1 MIFKQYYLSCL
12 AHASYLIGDEESR
25 TAIVVDPQRDVDQYR
40 KDAEEQRLQIRH
52 VFLTHFHADFLA
64 GHLELRNQA
73 GAKIYL
79 GARAKAEYEFIP
91 LKDGDS
97 LEFGRVRLSVLET
110 PGHSPES
117 ISIVVYDLKSDAHN
131 PRAVLTGD
139 TLFIG
144 DVGRPDVRTSLG
156 FSARELAGM
165 LYESLHQ
172 KLLALPDETLVYP
185 AHGAGSLC
193 GKHLSTETVS
203 TIGVQRQYNYALQ
216 PMSKEEFVEVV
227 TAEQP
232 DALPYFTY
240 DAILNTKE
248 RPTLEE
254 TLEQVLNPFG
264 LEEFLKLRD
273 SGAQM
278 LDVRDPT
285 EFSGAHIAGS
295 LNIGLAGRFASW
307 AGTILDRERPIL
319 IMASPGGEREAAVR
333 LGRIGFDHV
342 AGYLKGGMKATDS
355 NPDLV
360 QLTTRLAATTLA
372 EQLAS
377 PTPPLVLDVRT
388 PKERREKWIE
398 GSLHIPLNHLRER
411 IEEVPRDQKLVVH
424 CAGGYRSS
432 LAASLLR
439 QFGLV
444 DVGDLLGGITA
455 WDKSGLP
462 TLGGPAA
469 QRSKVM
475 KPTEY
480 SEKLLRL
487 AGWPVRL
494 TSYRLG
500 DNYYCKADNVDPGAC
515 LTRTDGA
522 TKEEAEENAKNR
534 AEEYLSQTRRYS
546 I

>member
-1 MIFKQYYLSCL
+1 MTI
-12 AHASYLIGDEESR
+12 
-25 TAIVVDPQRDVDQYR
+25 
-40 KDAEEQRLQIRH
+40 
-52 VFLTHFHADFLA
+52 
-64 GHLELRNQA
+64 
-73 GAKIYL
+73 
-79 GARAKAEYEFIP
+79 
-91 LKDGDS
+91 
-97 LEFGRVRLSVLET
+97 LET

-117 ISIVVYDLKSDAHN
+117 ISLVVYDLELDSSK

-144 DVGRPDVRTSLG
+144 DVGRPDLRASLG
-156 FSARELAGM
+156 FSARELAGW

-193 GKHLSTETVS
+193 GKQLSAETVS

-216 PMSKEEFVEVV
+216 PMSKEEFVELV

-232 DALPYFTY
+232 DAPPYFTY

-254 TLEQVLNPFG
+254 TLEQVLNLFG

-285 EFSGAHIAGS
+285 EFSGAHIVGS
-295 LNIGLAGRFASW
+295 LNIGLAGQFTSW

-360 QLTTRLAATTLA
+360 QHTTRLTATTLA

-377 PTPPLVLDVRT
+377 PTPPLVLDMRT
-388 PKERREKWIE
+388 SKERREKWIE

-444 DVGDLLGGITA
+444 DVCDLLGGITA
-455 WDKSGLP
+455 WEKSGLQ

-469 QRSKVM
+469 QRSNVM

-480 SEKLLRL
+480 LEKILQL

-515 LTRTDGA
+515 LTRTEAA
-522 TKEEAEENAKNR
+522 TKEEAKEKAMNR
-534 AEEYLSQTRRYS
+534 AEKYLSQTRRFS

>member
-144 DVGRPDVRTSLG
+144 DVGRPDLRASLG

>member
-131 PRAVLTGD
+131 PRAGLTGD

-144 DVGRPDVRTSLG
+144 DVGRPDLRASLG

-172 KLLALPDETLVYP
+172 KLHVPDETLVYP

-285 EFSGAHIAGS
+285 EFSGAHIVGS

-515 LTRTDGA
+515 LTRTEGA
-522 TKEEAEENAKNR
+522 TQEEAEENAKNR

>member
-144 DVGRPDVRTSLG
+144 DVGRPDLRTSLG

>member
-144 DVGRPDVRTSLG
+144 DVGRPDLRASLG

-172 KLLALPDETLVYP
+172 KLHVPDETLVYP

-285 EFSGAHIAGS
+285 EFSGAHIVGS

-515 LTRTDGA
+515 LTRTEGA
-522 TKEEAEENAKNR
+522 TQEEAEENAKNR

>member
-1 MIFKQYYLSCL
+1 
-12 AHASYLIGDEESR
+12 
-25 TAIVVDPQRDVDQYR
+25 
-40 KDAEEQRLQIRH
+40 
-52 VFLTHFHADFLA
+52 
-64 GHLELRNQA
+64 
-73 GAKIYL
+73 
-79 GARAKAEYEFIP
+79 
-91 LKDGDS
+91 
-97 LEFGRVRLSVLET
+97 
-110 PGHSPES
+110 
-117 ISIVVYDLKSDAHN
+117 
-131 PRAVLTGD
+131 
-139 TLFIG
+139 
-144 DVGRPDVRTSLG
+144 
-156 FSARELAGM
+156 M

>member
-97 LEFGRVRLSVLET
+97 LEFGRVRFSVLET

-144 DVGRPDVRTSLG
+144 DVGRPDLRTSLG

-203 TIGVQRQYNYALQ
+203 TIGVQRQYHYALQ

-319 IMASPGGEREAAVR
+319 IMASPGGEREAPVR

-480 SEKLLRL
+480 SENLLRL

-534 AEEYLSQTRRYS
+534 AEEYLSKTRRYS